1 MTENNPKHW
10 QRFWEDF
17 QQSADDNPA
26 HRLEERL
33 RQRARHYAAPAHQPR
48 AESEASTLTLLV
60 FELGM
65 EQYSVDA
72 ALVQRVRFV
81 EQVTPVPGLPDFY
94 RGVMNIR
101 GQIITVMDLRRFFGM
116 SLTTEEVLLP
126 DEVVV
131 VAAGGLQIGLLS
143 HYVRGVI
150 SVPVAEVEPMEN
162 MQYARGVTK
171 DRLVLLDIERLLG
184 DDRLIVN
191 GYQAAE

>member
-1 MTENNPKHW
+1 MTENNAQDW

-17 QQSADDNPA
+17 QQSTADNPA
-26 HRLEERL
+26 YSLEERL
-33 RQRARHYAAPAHQPR
+33 RQRAKHYAAPTRQPQ
-48 AESEASTLTLLV
+48 AESEAPMLTLLV
-60 FELGM
+60 FELDM
-65 EQYSVDA
+65 EQYGVDA
-72 ALVQRVRFV
+72 TLVQRVRFV
-81 EQVTPVPGLPDFY
+81 DQVTPVPGIPDFY

-101 GQIITVMDLRRFFGM
+101 GQIITVMDLRRFFG
-116 SLTTEEVLLP
+116 LTVKDEVLLP

-131 VAAGGLQIGLLS
+131 VAAQGLQIGLLS

-150 SVPVAEVEPMEN
+150 SVPVAEVEAMEN

-184 DDRLIVN
+184 DERLIVN